1 METQNAKVETI
12 KGATKANKKAAPASE
27 KPEKPRRQAARK
39 SPLPIIAGLSSG
51 EMRKLRL
58 SGSTMSLIKGRTSAT
73 EAAPSDAIFVASVM
87 AMGRKKHQLPAV
99 PKIEEVDVQ
108 LPPAV
113 WEFLDAQAQSSKSDL
128 DTLIHTYL
136 GLL

>member
-1 METQNAKVETI
+1 METQSAKVETI

-27 KPEKPRRQAARK
+27 KPRRQTARK
-39 SPLPIIAGLSSG
+39 SPLPIIPGLSSG
-51 EMRKLRL
+51 ETRKLRL

-99 PKIEEVDVQ
+99 PKIEEVEVQ

-113 WEFLDAQAQSSKSDL
+113 WEFLDAQAQSSKSDI